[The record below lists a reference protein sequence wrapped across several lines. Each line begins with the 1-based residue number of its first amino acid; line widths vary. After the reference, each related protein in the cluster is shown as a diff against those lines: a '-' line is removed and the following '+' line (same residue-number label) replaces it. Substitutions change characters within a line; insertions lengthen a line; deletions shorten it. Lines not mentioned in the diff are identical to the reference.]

1 MSPTGKGSSY
11 EDPFLIEDLY
21 DAAIA
26 NGWNITKAGTTYN
39 IYDLLIHAAQYTY
52 VKFLDCTLNW
62 IGSLYADHIRGDG
75 SRWDCGY
82 VQLGEYD
89 GVRAYNGCVIDFG
102 GLNVNAR
109 TYFDKVY
116 DSTIKGNFV
125 IPNLFVLKVNT
136 EMITCKIMNG
146 SALILYDT
154 QAFLKKVFI
163 TKCAYGIRTPA
174 PGVTT
179 EDVFITGAARGVWML
194 RASGVTLRSMSVTG
208 NDVDFW
214 NSSAL
219 NEQQE
224 NTLVDCVYDSYK
236 NEMWRTATAEA
247 WCILN
252 IKEYLKLKI
261 TDTDGNLLE
270 NANVNLYDKN
280 DDLVFDLV
288 TDGDGEIP
296 QQEVLRLRD
305 EVNIAERTITYY
317 NPFRMVIEYTGKQTY
332 ESKININSKQDLQI
346 ALASIEELN
355 PVGFT
360 NQAETEVLRHL
371 FLNEDILNIGDTA
384 GLLASSQEGNFY
396 IALFTGDPGETGST
410 TSEATYTGYARAS
423 VSRGDTGWYE
433 GMGIARNINPIN
445 FPECMGGEE
454 TITHYAIMK
463 ENTGDK
469 MLCYGELQ
477 DPINIVK
484 TSQPQF
490 GPYSIEFRLN

>member
-163 TKCAYGIRTPA
+163 TKCEYGIRTPA

-179 EDVFITGAARGVWML
+179 EDVFITGAAKGVWMY
-194 RASGVTLRSMSVTG
+194 RTSGVTLRSMSVTG

-214 NSSAL
+214 N
-219 NEQQE
+219 NQYYDEQQE

-270 NANVNLYDKN
+270 NAAIKLYDKN

-288 TDGDGEIP
+288 TDVNGEIP

-346 ALASIEELN
+346 ALVETTPPIYYQQNIQGDVLMSDLTGMIT
-355 PVGFT
+355 G
-360 NQAETEVLRHL
+360 TEV
-371 FLNEDILNIGDTA
+371 F
-384 GLLASSQEGNFY
+384 
-396 IALFTGDPGETGST
+396 GE
-410 TSEATYTGYARAS
+410 
-423 VSRGDTGWYE
+423 
-433 GMGIARNINPIN
+433 I
-445 FPECMGGEE
+445 
-454 TITHYAIMK
+454 ITNV
-463 ENTGDK
+463 E
-469 MLCYGELQ
+469 
-477 DPINIVK
+477 
-484 TSQPQF
+484 
-490 GPYSIEFRLN
+490 